1 MTLRIGEIAVTPP
14 VLLAPMA
21 GITDRPFRGIVAGFG
36 AGLVVSE
43 MVATAEMLTA
53 RPSVR
58 AKAEIAAGAARTA
71 VQIAG
76 RDPAPMAEA
85 ARRLAGEGAPIL
97 DINMGCPAKKVTS
110 GACGAALMREP
121 DRALAIVE
129 AVAAAVP
136 VPVTVKMRL
145 GWDDGCLNAPEIAR
159 LAEGAGARMITVHGR
174 TRAQGYTGAA
184 DWAAV
189 RAVCRAVTVPVVV
202 NGDIRDTTAAR
213 TALAASGAAA
223 VMVGRGAL
231 GAPWVPAQI
240 AAGLAGRAGPGR
252 PRGAALADLVAAHL
266 DAHCRFHAASVAVRA
281 FRKHLD
287 AYCRHL
293 PGGRALR
300 DRVIRMEDPAALIR
314 AFRAGA
320 ADLEETRT
328 AA

>member
-36 AGLVVSE
+36 VGLVVSE

-129 AVAAAVP
+129 AVAAAVS

-145 GWDDGCLNAPEIAR
+145 GWDDGRLNAPEIAR

-174 TRAQGYTGAA
+174 TRAQGYKGRA

-189 RAVCRAVTVPVVV
+189 ARVVRAVSVPVVV
-202 NGDIRDTTAAR
+202 NGDIRDTASAR
-213 TALAASGAAA
+213 AALAASGADA
-223 VMVGRGAL
+223 VMVGRGAT
-231 GAPWVPAQI
+231 GAPWLPARI
-240 AAGLAGRAGPGR
+240 AAGLAGRPEPDR

-266 DAHCRFHAASVAVRA
+266 DAHCSFHPASVGVRA

-293 PGGRALR
+293 PGGGALR